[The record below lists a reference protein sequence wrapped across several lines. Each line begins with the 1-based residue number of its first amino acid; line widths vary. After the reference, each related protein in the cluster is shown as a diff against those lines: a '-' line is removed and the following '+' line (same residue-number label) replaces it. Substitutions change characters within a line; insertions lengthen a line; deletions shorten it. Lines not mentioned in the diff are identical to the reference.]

1 MYAEYWAI
9 ANQGERKMTWNAA
22 KRYRLL
28 IEINNA
34 IVKHTNRVNLFKAL
48 ASEIKKTVSYDRFS
62 INLYDAN
69 KRVLSYFSTAEGISP
84 KAISDYERPLAQGA
98 IAKAVI
104 RSKEPVIIPDLKKR
118 NYWASVRAMLE
129 AGLTSSMAYPLITR
143 GNVLGVLHF
152 SFKKQPRKM
161 EELSQFLTELSDVV
175 AVAVDNMLV
184 YSKLKEVNQSLVQ
197 QKQYLLERAEE
208 AYRPESF
215 YFNSSVMIEVMRQ
228 VELIAATDA
237 SVLITGET
245 GTGKDF
251 IARHIHRLSPRNGG
265 LFVKVNCPALST
277 GLFESELFG
286 HAKGAF
292 TGAVAARAGRFAMA
306 NDGTIFLDEIGE
318 LSIELQAKLLHVLQ
332 DRYFERVG
340 DSRPIEVNVRVIAA
354 TNRDMTRAI
363 WRGKFRS
370 DLFYRL
376 NTVEVHLPPLRER
389 LDDVPGLVQWL
400 NRLESQKTNR
410 LAPRYTH
417 SAIKVLRGHLWPG
430 NVRELKNLVKR
441 MIIMRPGE
449 NISGKDVEIFVESGQ
464 PGKGEREFNLAAAE
478 RQHIEMVL
486 ANTNGQLG
494 GKRGAASLL
503 GIPRTTLQYRIKKLG
518 IDHRSFTPH

>member
-1 MYAEYWAI
+1 
-9 ANQGERKMTWNAA
+9 MTWSAA
-22 KRYRLL
+22 TRYRLL

-34 IVKHTNRVNLFKAL
+34 ILKHTNRVDLFNAL
-48 ASEIKKTVSYDRFS
+48 ASEIRKTVPYDRFS

-69 KRVLSYFSTAEGISP
+69 KKLLSYFSTAEGISP
-84 KAISDYERPLAQGA
+84 EGISDYERPLAKGA

-104 RSKEPVIIPDLKKR
+104 RSKEPVIIPDLEKR
-118 NYWASVRAMLE
+118 NYWASVRAMLA
-129 AGLTSSMAYPLITR
+129 AGLTASMAYPLITR

-152 SFKKQPRKM
+152 SFKEQPRKI

-197 QKQYLLERAEE
+197 QNQFLLERAEE
-208 AYRPESF
+208 SYRPETF
-215 YFNSSVMIEVMRQ
+215 YFSSPVMIEVMRQ

-237 SVLITGET
+237 SVMITGET

-251 IARHIHRLSPRNGG
+251 IARHIHRLSPRRSG

-292 TGAVAARAGRFAMA
+292 TGAAGSRAGRFEMA

-318 LSIELQAKLLHVLQ
+318 LTIELQAKLLHVLQ
-332 DRYFERVG
+332 DKSFERVG
-340 DSRPIEVNVRVIAA
+340 DNRPIEVNVRVVAA
-354 TNRDMTRAI
+354 TNRDMNQAI
-363 WRGKFRS
+363 RNKKFRS
-370 DLFYRL
+370 DLLYRL
-376 NTVEVHLPPLRER
+376 NTVAVHLPPLRER
-389 LDDVPGLVQWL
+389 REDVYGLLQWL
-400 NRLESQKTNR
+400 NQLESRKANR
-410 LAPRYTH
+410 PAPQYVP
-417 SAIKVLRGHLWPG
+417 SSIEVLRDHHWPG

-441 MIIMRPGE
+441 MIIMHPGE
-449 NISGKDVEIFVESGQ
+449 NISGKDVEILVESGHSN
-464 PGKGEREFNLAAAE
+464 PMSREYSLAAAE

-486 ANTNGQLG
+486 AHTSGRIG
-494 GKRGAASLL
+494 GKQGAAALL
-503 GIPRTTLQYRIKKLG
+503 RIPRTTLQYRLKKLG
-518 IDHRSFTPH
+518 IDHKSFAPH

>member
-1 MYAEYWAI
+1 
-9 ANQGERKMTWNAA
+9 MTWNATT
-22 KRYRLL
+22 RYRLL

-34 IVKHTNRVNLFKAL
+34 IVKHTNRGNLFNAL
-48 ASEIKKTVSYDRFS
+48 ASEIKKTVPYDRFS
-62 INLYDAN
+62 INLYDEN
-69 KRVLSYFSTAEGISP
+69 KKVLSYFSTAEGISP
-84 KAISDYERPLAQGA
+84 KAISDNERPLAQGA

-104 RSKEPVIIPDLKKR
+104 RSKEPLIIPELKKR
-118 NYWASVRAMLE
+118 NYWASVRAMMD

-152 SFKKQPRKM
+152 SFKKQPLKM

-175 AVAVDNMLV
+175 AVAVDNMLA

-208 AYRPESF
+208 SFSPQSF
-215 YFNSSVMIEVMRQ
+215 YFNSPIMIEVMRQ

-251 IARHIHRLSPRNGG
+251 IARHIHRLSSRKGG
-265 LFVKVNCPALST
+265 LFVKVNCPALSP
-277 GLFESELFG
+277 GVFESELFG
-286 HAKGAF
+286 HAKGAYS
-292 TGAVAARAGRFAMA
+292 GAVTARAGRFEMA
-306 NDGTIFLDEIGE
+306 DDGTIFLDEIGE
-318 LSIELQAKLLHVLQ
+318 LPIELQAKLLHVLQ
-332 DRYFERVG
+332 DKSFERVG
-340 DSRPIEVNVRVIAA
+340 DNRPVEVDVRVVAA

-363 WRGKFRS
+363 GRGVFRS

-389 LDDVPGLVQWL
+389 LEEVPGLVQWL
-400 NRLESQKTNR
+400 NRQESQKYNR
-410 LAPRYTH
+410 HAPRYTQ
-417 SAIKVLRGHLWPG
+417 SAMEVLRGHHWPG

-441 MIIMRPGE
+441 MIIMRPGDTI
-449 NISGKDVEIFVESGQ
+449 NGKDVEVFVESGQ
-464 PGKGEREFNLAAAE
+464 SRAGDREYSLAAAE

-486 ANTNGQLG
+486 AHTKGKLG
-494 GKRGAASLL
+494 GKQGAATLL
-503 GIPRTTLQYRIKKLG
+503 RIPRTTLQYRLKKLG
-518 IDHRSFTPH
+518 IDHKNFAPH